1 MMTHNCSAL
10 RISPTM
16 LLCQQ
21 IAVYQAAHSRRN
33 ATTTLLLLLQLEFLP
48 MHPSRRKG
56 DTCVDVTM
64 SRQEEFL
71 STLKKPQPWMT
82 LALHPFCHQLAHAT
96 TVLQSPQSSP
106 SGQCCEFGKREKK
119 DNRQG
124 TTGREQ
130 PHHRRQYLT
139 GCSNRDKSGP

>member
-1 MMTHNCSAL
+1 
-10 RISPTM
+10 M

-82 LALHPFCHQLAHAT
+82 FASPILPPTSTCHHGLAIT
-96 TVLQSPQSSP
+96 TIISLWPMLRVRQKGEE
-106 SGQCCEFGKREKK
+106 GQPARDDRE
-119 DNRQG
+119 G
-124 TTGREQ
+124 TTSPPSTIPDRMQ
-130 PHHRRQYLT
+130 Q
-139 GCSNRDKSGP
+139 